1 MNRKTFLK
9 NSAIL
14 GAGLGLGGFFPY
26 GDVLGAA
33 RSRVTILHTNDTHAR
48 IEPFPDSAPRYAG
61 MGGVARRTTL
71 IRQLRSQHPD
81 SLLLDA
87 GDVFQGTPYFNKF
100 NGALDFEV
108 MSKMGYDAVTIGNH
122 EFDNAV
128 SGFEDVMDKAR
139 FPFVSTNYDFGTTRM
154 GLRVHKFLI
163 RQVAG
168 VKIGIFGLGVAFE
181 NLVLPHLHRGVAYLD
196 PVEVAADTTAHLRGY
211 HQCDMVICLSHI
223 GYRYDDDN
231 RVSDRVVA
239 QQVDGIDLI
248 IGGHTHTFMPEP
260 ELFEKPDG
268 SRTWVSQVG
277 FAGIVLG
284 RLDFYFDR
292 SRKIAG
298 VQHHNYPV
306 SEGQLNSG
314 TYADL
319 ISADPE
325 AGSATG
331 A

>member
-1 MNRKTFLK
+1 MNRKAFLK

-14 GAGLGLGGFFPY
+14 GAGFGLGGFLPF
-26 GDVLGAA
+26 GEALGAA
-33 RSRVTILHTNDTHAR
+33 RTRITILHTNDTHAR
-48 IEPFPDSAPRYAG
+48 IEPFSDSAPNYAG
-61 MGGVARRTTL
+61 MGGVARRATL
-71 IRQLRSQHPD
+71 IRRLRTEYPE

-87 GDVFQGTPYFNKF
+87 GDVFQGTPYFNKY

-128 SGFEDVMDKAR
+128 KGFEEVMHKAR

-163 RQVAG
+163 RQVG
-168 VKIGIFGLGVAFE
+168 GIKIGIFGLGVAFE
-181 NLVLPHLHRGVAYLD
+181 NLVLPHLHRGVTYLD
-196 PVEVAADTTAHLRGY
+196 PVEVAADTTAHLKGY

-223 GYRYDDDN
+223 GYRYNDN

-292 SRKIAG
+292 GKRIAA
-298 VQHHNYPV
+298 VRNHNYPV
-306 SEGQLNSG
+306 TGDHPDSVSHAHLPATTMDLVSG
-314 TYADL
+314 
-319 ISADPE
+319 
-325 AGSATG
+325 
-331 A
+331 

>member
-26 GDVLGAA
+26 GDVLGTA

-71 IRQLRSQHPD
+71 IRQLRSQYPD

-87 GDVFQGTPYFNKF
+87 GDVFQGTPYFNKY

-122 EFDNAV
+122 EFDNTV
-128 SGFEDVMDKAR
+128 RGFEEVMDKAR

-181 NLVLPHLHRGVAYLD
+181 NLVLPHLHRGVTYLD

-223 GYRYDDDN
+223 GYRYSDD

-239 QQVDGIDLI
+239 RQVDGIDLI

-306 SEGQLNSG
+306 SDGGPDSG

-319 ISADPE
+319 ISSMPD
-325 AGSATG
+325 AGSATE

>member
-1 MNRKTFLK
+1 M
-9 NSAIL
+9 
-14 GAGLGLGGFFPY
+14 GAGVGLGGFFPA
-26 GDVLGAA
+26 GELFGASRA
-33 RSRVTILHTNDTHAR
+33 RVTILHTNDTHAR

-61 MGGVARRTTL
+61 MGGVARRATL
-71 IRQLRSQHPD
+71 INRLRAANPD

-122 EFDNAV
+122 EFDNEV
-128 SGFEDVMDKAR
+128 RGFEKVMDKAR
-139 FPFVSTNYDFGTTRM
+139 FPFVSTNYDFGTTQM

-163 RQVAG
+163 KQVAG

-181 NLVLPHLHRGVAYLD
+181 NLVLPHLHRGVTYLD
-196 PVEVAADTTAHLRGY
+196 PVEVSADTVAHLKGY

-223 GYRYDDDN
+223 GYRYSSD

-239 QQVDGIDLI
+239 QRVDGIDLI

-260 ELFEKPDG
+260 EVFEKPDG
-268 SRTWVSQVG
+268 SRTWISQVG

-284 RLDFYFDR
+284 RIDFHFDR
-292 SRKIAG
+292 ERRIAAMY
-298 VQHHNYPV
+298 HHHYPV
-306 SEGQLNSG
+306 
-314 TYADL
+314 
-319 ISADPE
+319 ADPGN
-325 AGSATG
+325 ADPLKLSINSYPALSTVSRQGGIS
-331 A
+331 

>member
-1 MNRKTFLK
+1 M
-9 NSAIL
+9 
-14 GAGLGLGGFFPY
+14 GAGVGLGGFFPA
-26 GDVLGAA
+26 GELIGAS

-61 MGGVARRTTL
+61 MGGVARRATL
-71 IRQLRSQHPD
+71 INRLRAANPD

-122 EFDNAV
+122 EFDNEV
-128 SGFEDVMDKAR
+128 GGFEEVMDKAR
-139 FPFVSTNYDFGTTRM
+139 FPFVSTNYDFGTTQM

-163 RQVAG
+163 KQVAG

-181 NLVLPHLHRGVAYLD
+181 NLVLPHLHRGVTYLD
-196 PVEVAADTTAHLRGY
+196 PVEVSADTVAHLKGY

-223 GYRYDDDN
+223 GYRYSSDL
-231 RVSDRVVA
+231 VSDRVVA

-268 SRTWVSQVG
+268 SRTWISQVG

-284 RLDFYFDR
+284 RLDFHFDR
-292 SRKIAG
+292 ERRIAAMY
-298 VQHHNYPV
+298 HHHYPV
-306 SEGQLNSG
+306 
-314 TYADL
+314 
-319 ISADPE
+319 ADPGNADPLKLSINSHPALSME
-325 AGSATG
+325 YRQGGIS
-331 A
+331 

>member
-26 GDVLGAA
+26 SEVQGVAQ
-33 RSRVTILHTNDTHAR
+33 RRVTILHTNDTHAR
-48 IEPFPDSAPRYAG
+48 IEPFSDSAPRYAG

-71 IRQLRSQHPD
+71 IRQLRAENPD

-122 EFDNAV
+122 EFDNEV
-128 SGFEDVMDKAR
+128 RGFEEVMGKAR

-154 GLRVHKFLI
+154 GRRVHKFLI

-168 VKIGIFGLGVAFE
+168 VKIGIFGLGVDFE
-181 NLVLPHLHRGVAYLD
+181 NLVLPHLHRGVTYLD
-196 PVEVAADTTAHLRGY
+196 PVEVAADTTAHLKGY

-223 GYRYDDDN
+223 GYRYNDN

-239 QQVDGIDLI
+239 HQVDGIDLI

-292 SRKIAG
+292 GRQIAA
-298 VQHHNYPV
+298 VRNHNYPV
-306 SEGQLNSG
+306 TDGGPDSG
-314 TYADL
+314 TYAEL
-319 ISADPE
+319 ISRISAD
-325 AGSATG
+325 GG
-331 A
+331 AVSV